1 MIKNKILC
9 LIILFYTHLYALQT
23 SPEHYSQQAQILRNL
38 DIEPSYLSDA
48 IFLEFKE
55 SSIDIH
61 SKTLVD
67 TMREFYKITP
77 IIRKILEKEN
87 IPQEFLYLAI
97 VESGLKTHSVSRT
110 KAVGVWQFMKPTAQT
125 LGLRIDPY
133 VDERKDLV
141 KSTYAAIAYLRQ
153 LKEQFGKWYLAIL
166 AYNCGDGKLR
176 QAIKMAKSDDLKVL
190 LDPDKKFLPLETRVF
205 IRKILTMAF
214 LANNNDFLISQDSA
228 LLNYALSS
236 EVEKIPVPASV
247 SLKELAKL
255 AKMPY
260 KEFKRYNPHFNF
272 DFTPPD
278 KKDYYIYV
286 PLGKSSAFKQDLK
299 EVKLAKVDTTIPYT
313 KIYVVKKGDSLYTIA
328 RKYNISVET
337 IKEYNKIK
345 GNLININQK
354 LVLKIKEKKNEKIQ
368 TAKKTSKSNH
378 TKVVSR

>member
-1 MIKNKILC
+1 MIKNKIFC

-38 DIEPSYLSDA
+38 DIEPSYLSDV

-97 VESGLKTHSVSRT
+97 VESGLKTHSVSKT

-214 LANNNDFLISQDSA
+214 LANNNDFLISQDGA

-236 EVEKIPVPASV
+236 EVEKNSVPSSV
-247 SLKELAKL
+247 SLKDLAKL

-278 KKDYYIYV
+278 KKDYYVYV
-286 PLGKSSAFKQDLK
+286 PLGKSSVFKQNLK

-313 KIYVVKKGDSLYTIA
+313 KIYVVKKGDSIYTIA
-328 RKYNISVET
+328 KKHNISVET

-368 TAKKTSKSNH
+368 TAKRTSKDNH
-378 TKVVSR
+378 TKIVSR

>member
-1 MIKNKILC
+1 MKKNFLFFVLILLC
-9 LIILFYTHLYALQT
+9 LNAKALQFT
-23 SPEHYSQQAQILRNL
+23 PEHYTQQAQILRNL
-38 DIEPSYLSDA
+38 DINPSYLSDMV
-48 IFLEFKE
+48 FLEFKE
-55 SSIDIH
+55 SSINIH
-61 SKTLVD
+61 SRTLVD

-97 VESGLKTHSVSRT
+97 VESGLKTHSISKT

-125 LGLRIDPY
+125 LGLRVDPY

-141 KSTYAAIAYLRQ
+141 KSTYAAIAYLKQ

-176 QAIKMAKSDDLKVL
+176 QAIKKAKSDDLKIL
-190 LDPDKKFLPLETRVF
+190 LDPNEKYLPLETRVF

-236 EVEKIPVPASV
+236 EVKKIPIPASV
-247 SLKELAKL
+247 SLKDIAKI

-260 KEFKRYNPHFNF
+260 SEFKRYNPHFNY

-278 KKDYYIYV
+278 KKDYYMYI
-286 PLGKSSAFKQDLK
+286 PLNKSVAFEAALANA
-299 EVKLAKVDTTIPYT
+299 KLAKVDTTIPYT
-313 KIYVVKKGDSLYTIA
+313 KIYIVKQGDSLYTIA
-328 RKYNISVET
+328 RKHKISVES

-354 LVLKIKEKKNEKIQ
+354 LVLKIKENKNEKITTTQ
-368 TAKKTSKSNH
+368 KISKTTH

>member
-1 MIKNKILC
+1 MKKVFLFFILIILC
-9 LIILFYTHLYALQT
+9 LNAKALQFT
-23 SPEHYSQQAQILRNL
+23 PEHYTQQAQILRNL
-38 DIEPSYLSDA
+38 DINPSYLSDMV
-48 IFLEFKE
+48 FLEFKE
-55 SSIDIH
+55 SSINIH
-61 SKTLVD
+61 SRTLVD

-97 VESGLKTHSVSRT
+97 VESGLKTHSISKT

-125 LGLRIDPY
+125 LGLRVDPY

-141 KSTYAAIAYLRQ
+141 KSTYAAIAYLKQ

-176 QAIKMAKSDDLKVL
+176 QAIKKAKSDDLKIL
-190 LDPDKKFLPLETRVF
+190 LDPNEKYLPLETRVF

-236 EVEKIPVPASV
+236 EVKKIPIPASV
-247 SLKELAKL
+247 SLKDIAKI

-260 KEFKRYNPHFNF
+260 SEFKRYNPHFNY

-278 KKDYYIYV
+278 KKDYYMYI
-286 PLGKSSAFKQDLK
+286 PLSKSVAFEAALANA
-299 EVKLAKVDTTIPYT
+299 KLAKVDTTIPYT
-313 KIYVVKKGDSLYTIA
+313 KIYIVKQGDSLYTIA
-328 RKYNISVET
+328 RKHKISVES

-354 LVLKIKEKKNEKIQ
+354 LVLKIKENKNEKITTTQ
-368 TAKKTSKSNH
+368 KISKTTH

>member
-1 MIKNKILC
+1 MKNKIFC

-38 DIEPSYLSDA
+38 DIEPSYLSDV

-97 VESGLKTHSVSRT
+97 VESGLKTHSVSKT

-214 LANNNDFLISQDSA
+214 LANNNDFLISQDGA

-236 EVEKIPVPASV
+236 EVEKNSVPSSV
-247 SLKELAKL
+247 SLKDLAKL

-278 KKDYYIYV
+278 KKDYYVYV
-286 PLGKSSAFKQDLK
+286 PLGKSSVFKQNLK

-313 KIYVVKKGDSLYTIA
+313 KIYVVKKGDSIYTIA
-328 RKYNISVET
+328 KKHNISVET

-368 TAKKTSKSNH
+368 TAKRTSKDNH
-378 TKVVSR
+378 TKIVSR

>member
-1 MIKNKILC
+1 MKKVFLFFILIILC
-9 LIILFYTHLYALQT
+9 LNAKALQFT
-23 SPEHYSQQAQILRNL
+23 PEHYTQQAQILRNL
-38 DIEPSYLSDA
+38 DINPSYLSDMV
-48 IFLEFKE
+48 FLEFKE
-55 SSIDIH
+55 SSINIH
-61 SKTLVD
+61 SRTLVD

-97 VESGLKTHSVSRT
+97 VESGLKTHSISKT

-125 LGLRIDPY
+125 LGLRVDPY

-141 KSTYAAIAYLRQ
+141 KSTYAAIAYLKQ

-176 QAIKMAKSDDLKVL
+176 QAIKKAKSDDLKIL
-190 LDPDKKFLPLETRVF
+190 LDPNEKYLPLETRVF

-236 EVEKIPVPASV
+236 EVKKIPIPASV
-247 SLKELAKL
+247 SLKDIAKI

-260 KEFKRYNPHFNF
+260 SEFKRYNPHFNY

-278 KKDYYIYV
+278 KKDYYMYI
-286 PLGKSSAFKQDLK
+286 PLNKSVAFEAALANA
-299 EVKLAKVDTTIPYT
+299 KLAKVDTTIPYT
-313 KIYVVKKGDSLYTIA
+313 KIYIVKQGDSLYTIA
-328 RKYNISVET
+328 RKHKISVES

-354 LVLKIKEKKNEKIQ
+354 LVLKIKENKNEKITTTQ
-368 TAKKTSKSNH
+368 KISKTTH

>member
-1 MIKNKILC
+1 MRKNLIFFILILLC
-9 LIILFYTHLYALQT
+9 LNAKALQFT
-23 SPEHYSQQAQILRNL
+23 PEYYTQQTQILRNL
-38 DIEPSYLSDA
+38 DIEANYLSDI

-61 SKTLVD
+61 SKTLVN

-97 VESGLKTHSVSRT
+97 VESGLKTHSISKT
-110 KAVGVWQFMKPTAQT
+110 KAVGIWQFMKPTAQT
-125 LGLRIDPY
+125 LGLRVDPY

-141 KSTYAAIAYLRQ
+141 KSTYAAITYLKQ
-153 LKEQFGKWYLAIL
+153 LKKQFGKWYLAIL

-176 QAIKMAKSDDLKVL
+176 QAIKKAKSDDLKIL
-190 LDPDKKFLPLETRVF
+190 LDPDKKYLPLETRAF

-228 LLNYALSS
+228 LLNYALSN
-236 EVEKIPVPASV
+236 EVKKISIPPSV
-247 SLKELAKL
+247 SLKEIAKIS
-255 AKMPY
+255 KMSY
-260 KEFKRYNPHFNF
+260 NEFKHYNPHFNY

-278 KKDYYIYV
+278 KKDYYMYI
-286 PLGKSSAFKQDLK
+286 PLSKSI
-299 EVKLAKVDTTIPYT
+299 EVEKALQQSTLTKVDTTIPYT
-313 KIYVVKKGDSLYTIA
+313 KIYIVKEGDSLYTIA
-328 RKYNISVET
+328 KKHKISVES

-354 LVLKIKEKKNEKIQ
+354 LVLKIKEKSDEKI
-368 TAKKTSKSNH
+368 KTTQKLPKNSH

>member
-9 LIILFYTHLYALQT
+9 LIILFCTHLYALQT

-55 SSIDIH
+55 SSIDMH

-236 EVEKIPVPASV
+236 EVEKIPVPSSV

-328 RKYNISVET
+328 RKHNISVET

-368 TAKKTSKSNH
+368 TAKKTSKNNH

>member
-1 MIKNKILC
+1 MKNKIFC
-9 LIILFYTHLYALQT
+9 LIILLYTHLYALQI
-23 SPEHYSQQAQILRNL
+23 SPEYYTQQTQILRNL
-38 DIEPSYLSDA
+38 DIEPSYLSDV

-55 SSIDIH
+55 SSIDMH

-236 EVEKIPVPASV
+236 EVEKILVPASV

-260 KEFKRYNPHFNF
+260 KEFKRYNSHFNF

-286 PLGKSSAFKQDLK
+286 PLGKSSTFKQDLK

-328 RKYNISVET
+328 RKHNISVET

-368 TAKKTSKSNH
+368 TAKKASKNNH

>member
-1 MIKNKILC
+1 MKNKIFC
-9 LIILFYTHLYALQT
+9 LIILFCTHLYALQT

-38 DIEPSYLSDA
+38 DIEPSYLSDV

-55 SSIDIH
+55 SSIDMH

-133 VDERKDLV
+133 VDERKDLI

-236 EVEKIPVPASV
+236 EVEKILVPASV

-260 KEFKRYNPHFNF
+260 KEFKRYNSHFNF

-328 RKYNISVET
+328 RKHNISVET

-368 TAKKTSKSNH
+368 TAKKASKNNH

>member
-1 MIKNKILC
+1 MKKSFLFFILVLLC
-9 LIILFYTHLYALQT
+9 LNAKALQFT
-23 SPEHYSQQAQILRNL
+23 PEHYTQQAQILRNL
-38 DIEPSYLSDA
+38 DIEASYLSDM

-55 SSIDIH
+55 SSMDMH

-77 IIRKILEKEN
+77 IIRKILEKED

-97 VESGLKTHSVSRT
+97 VESGLKIHSISKT

-141 KSTYAAIAYLRQ
+141 KSTYAAITYLKQ

-176 QAIKMAKSDDLKVL
+176 QAIKKAKSDDLRIL
-190 LDPDKKFLPLETRVF
+190 LDPDKKYLPLETRIF

-214 LANNNDFLISQDSA
+214 LAKNNDFLISQDSA

-236 EVEKIPVPASV
+236 EVKKISVPPSV
-247 SLKELAKL
+247 SLRELAKV
-255 AKMPY
+255 AKMSY
-260 KEFKRYNPHFNF
+260 KEFKRYNPHFNY

-278 KKDYYIYV
+278 KKDYYMYI
-286 PLGKSSAFKQDLK
+286 PLSKSVAVEKAL
-299 EVKLAKVDTTIPYT
+299 ENVKLAKVDTTIPHT
-313 KIYVVKKGDSLYTIA
+313 KIYIVKEGDSLYTIA
-328 RKYNISVET
+328 RKHKISVES

-354 LVLKIKEKKNEKIQ
+354 LVLKIKENNNAKI
-368 TAKKTSKSNH
+368 KTTQKLPKDSH

>member
-1 MIKNKILC
+1 MIKNKIFC

-23 SPEHYSQQAQILRNL
+23 SPEHYSQQAQILRSL

-55 SSIDIH
+55 SSIGIH

-67 TMREFYKITP
+67 TMKEFYKVTP

-97 VESGLKTHSVSRT
+97 VESGLKTHSISKT

-133 VDERKDLV
+133 VDERKDLI
-141 KSTYAAIAYLRQ
+141 KSTYAAITYLRQ

-214 LANNNDFLISQDSA
+214 LANNNDFLISQNSA

-255 AKMPY
+255 ANLPY
-260 KEFKRYNPHFNF
+260 KEFKQYNPHFNF

-278 KKDYYIYV
+278 KKDYYIYI
-286 PLGKSSAFKQDLK
+286 PLGKSSAFKRDLK
-299 EVKLAKVDTTIPYT
+299 EVKLAKVDTTIPHT
-313 KIYVVKKGDSLYTIA
+313 KIYIVKKGDSLYTIA
-328 RKYNISVET
+328 RKHNISVET

-368 TAKKTSKSNH
+368 TAKKTSNNNH

>member
-55 SSIDIH
+55 SSIDMH

-328 RKYNISVET
+328 RKHNISVET

-368 TAKKTSKSNH
+368 TAKKTSKNNH

>member
-1 MIKNKILC
+1 MIKNKIFC
-9 LIILFYTHLYALQT
+9 LIILFCTHLYALQT

-133 VDERKDLV
+133 VDERKDLI

-236 EVEKIPVPASV
+236 EVEKIPVPAGV

-328 RKYNISVET
+328 RKHNISVET

-368 TAKKTSKSNH
+368 TAKKASKNNH

>member
-1 MIKNKILC
+1 MIKNKIFC
-9 LIILFYTHLYALQT
+9 LIILFCTHLYALQT

-38 DIEPSYLSDA
+38 DIEPSYLSDV

-55 SSIDIH
+55 SSIDMH

-133 VDERKDLV
+133 VDERKDLI

-236 EVEKIPVPASV
+236 EVEKILVPASV

-260 KEFKRYNPHFNF
+260 KEFKRYNSHFNF

-328 RKYNISVET
+328 RKHNISVET

-368 TAKKTSKSNH
+368 TAKKASKNNH